1 MESEKRAFWGF
12 GFFVCARTV
21 SIQHFDAQELHVM
34 VRVGLVGC
42 ATSDPPYRSAGA
54 TDPMHESPSFFLPPN
69 KNAPLS
75 QERSQERSVHLICP
89 EPVLTLTNI
98 LGLNAKMAFKAG
110 SFCLAHLRMD
120 HGINRHAIKLKAAH
134 VTVTVPFPD

>member
-1 MESEKRAFWGF
+1 MGVWVFRVRTDRFHPAFR
-12 GFFVCARTV
+12 CPRTARDG
-21 SIQHFDAQELHVM
+21 SGGA
-34 VRVGLVGC
+34 GC

-134 VTVTVPFPD
+134 ATVTVPFPD